1 MEYQIVAYH
10 VPMEP
15 FDCLEYELR
24 AMKCARSASPLMA
37 AIGNAYFSVL
47 VNNEDD
53 CGERWQTEGVET
65 WAWQSPETAIHVSKF
80 SIQSRGH
87 DCPMDTS
94 LDYSRGQQGDKC

>member
-24 AMKCARSASPLMA
+24 AMKCARSASLRMS

-47 VNNEDD
+47 VNNKDD
-53 CGERWQTEGVET
+53 CGER
-65 WAWQSPETAIHVSKF
+65 
-80 SIQSRGH
+80 
-87 DCPMDTS
+87 
-94 LDYSRGQQGDKC
+94 